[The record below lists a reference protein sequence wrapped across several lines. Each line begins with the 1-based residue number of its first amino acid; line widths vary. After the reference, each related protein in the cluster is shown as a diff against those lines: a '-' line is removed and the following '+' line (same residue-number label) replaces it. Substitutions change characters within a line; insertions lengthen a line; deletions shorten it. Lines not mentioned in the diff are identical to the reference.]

1 MVIEHEV
8 PPFLDWFPGAFA
20 YWVLVVAALIA
31 TGLALSFL
39 FYSARRGPASGL
51 REVLQ
56 LISDG
61 VSDLL
66 WISPRRILA
75 LARLAVQEAWRRR
88 VWVAIVFFWVILA
101 FSAWFLDSATTESA
115 RLHLS
120 FVLGWSTF
128 LSLMVALFMSVF
140 SLPNDM
146 AKKTIYTVVTK
157 PVRPSEIVLGRIV
170 GFGAVGTGLLLVMAA
185 TSYAFV
191 TLQLRHT
198 HKVLVEELE
207 TPEGSLQGGPALVS
221 RTSRD
226 MEHRHLV
233 RLFKDER
240 GVVTGGVTDV
250 VNGHSHEI
258 TVETDPNGQVRYAV
272 QPPHDMLV
280 ARVPIY
286 GELTFRDEAGT
297 ETDRGI
303 SVGDEWTYRQFIEGG
318 TANAALWRFR
328 GIDGEQFPNGL
339 PLQMTFGVFRTYK
352 GNIEEGIP
360 GEIVLRNPKTRF
372 SVVAAIV
379 RPREFVLNT
388 IRVPRELVGPT
399 GGPVDLFKDLVANGE
414 LEVQVRCVPPGQYLG
429 MAPADLYI
437 LDTEASFRVNVA
449 KGFLGIWLQMLL
461 ITAIGVTFSTF
472 LNGPVSLIATLSTLV
487 FGYFSMNFMQ
497 EMVQGKVP
505 GGGPFESLIRMV
517 NQSNVMNELEPG
529 MYRTLAEAGD
539 KLFQGVLFITVS
551 LLPDL
556 QALSDV
562 DHVTDGFN
570 IPFNNLLVHGTMALG
585 YLAPLFTI
593 GYVIL
598 KRREVAK

>member
-1 MVIEHEV
+1 MVIENEV
-8 PPFLDWFPGAFA
+8 LPFLDWFPGAFA
-20 YWVLVVAALIA
+20 YWILVVAALVA
-31 TGLALSFL
+31 VGLTLSFL
-39 FYSARRGPASGL
+39 FFAARRGPATGL

-56 LISDG
+56 MVADG

-66 WISPRRILA
+66 WISPRRVLA
-75 LARLAVQEAWRRR
+75 LSRLAVQEAWRRR
-88 VWVAIVFFWVILA
+88 VWVAIVFFWIILA
-101 FSAWFLDSATTESA
+101 FSAWFLDAATTESA

-170 GFGAVGTGLLLVMAA
+170 GFGAVGTGLLLVMAV

-191 TLQLRHT
+191 TLQLRHS
-198 HKVLVEELE
+198 HEVLVEELQP
-207 TPEGSLQGGPALVS
+207 PERSIQGGPALVG
-221 RTSRD
+221 RTSRA
-226 MEHRHLV
+226 MEHRHAV
-233 RLFKDER
+233 RVFADGR
-240 GVVTGGVTDV
+240 GVTDV

-258 TVETDPNGQVRYAV
+258 VIDKGPDGQDRYTVQS
-272 QPPHDMLV
+272 PHDMLV

-286 GELTFRDEAGT
+286 GELKFRDEAGN
-297 ETDRGI
+297 ETVRGAN
-303 SVGDEWTYRQFIEGG
+303 VGDEWTYRQFIEGG

-328 GIDGEQFPNGL
+328 GIDADQFPNGL

-352 GNIEEGIP
+352 GNVEEGIP

-379 RPREFVLNT
+379 RPREFVLNS
-388 IRVPRELVGPT
+388 IRVPRELVSPSGE
-399 GGPVDLFKDLVANGE
+399 PVDLFKDLVANGE

-429 MAPADLYI
+429 MARADLYI
-437 LDTEASFRVNVA
+437 LATEASFRVNLA
-449 KGFLGIWLQMLL
+449 KGFLGVWLQMLL
-461 ITAIGVTFSTF
+461 ITAFGVMFSTF

-497 EMVQGKVP
+497 EMLQGKVP

-517 NQSNVMNELEPG
+517 NQANVMNELEPG
-529 MYRTLAEAGD
+529 MYRTLAETGD
-539 KLFQGVLFITVS
+539 KLFQGVLFVTVS
-551 LLPDL
+551 LLPNL
-556 QALSDV
+556 KAFSDV
-562 DHVTDGFN
+562 SYVTDGFN
-570 IPFNNLLVHGTMALG
+570 IPLNNLLVHGAMALG
-585 YLAPLFTI
+585 YLAPLFVI
-593 GYVIL
+593 GYIIL